1 MDLKQ
6 ELTDELC
13 RLAGREPEQIAQTLI
28 DAGWNRPPL
37 ALGEVVYIADRRRLH
52 KPFAVR
58 VRYIDVYHGDSVP
71 EEPLYYFRCSGRGML
86 YGFYQNKI
94 GVTVF
99 RGENAKRDAK
109 AALRA

>member
-6 ELTDELC
+6 ELIDELR
-13 RLAGREPEQIAQTLI
+13 RLSGRDTEQIAQALI
-28 DAGWNRPPL
+28 DTGWNRPPL
-37 ALGEVVYIADRRRLH
+37 ALGEVVYVADRRRLH

-58 VRYIDVYHGDSVP
+58 VQYIDVYHGDSVP
-71 EEPLYYFRCSGRGML
+71 EEPLYYFRCSGKGVL

-94 GVTVF
+94 GTTVF
-99 RGENAKRDAK
+99 RGKDAKRDAK